1 MTGNEIRK
9 LAWDQFKRHPSEAEI
24 ELALAAVKLDRE
36 IVVREIRR
44 NASGVQAGV
53 AKPDIWA
60 LAQYIEE
67 AVK

>member
-24 ELALAAVKLDRE
+24 ELALAAVKLDRK
-36 IVVREIRR
+36 IVVREIKR
-44 NASGVQAGV
+44 NAAGVQAGV

-67 AVK
+67 TVK